1 MKRDALQRLNAGHLV
16 DRDCAMALVGAGCG
30 LVNLTDIGAFGV
42 KGRIWFWRQPVT
54 KAVRYDAAWF
64 RTSRSVRWGAF

>member
-1 MKRDALQRLNAGHLV
+1 
-16 DRDCAMALVGAGCG
+16 MALVGAGCG

-54 KAVRYDAAWF
+54 KAVRF
-64 RTSRSVRWGAF
+64 KVGLFFKKRPTER

>member
-1 MKRDALQRLNAGHLV
+1 
-16 DRDCAMALVGAGCG
+16 MALVGAGCG

-54 KAVRYDAAWF
+54 KAVRFKVGLFFAS
-64 RTSRSVRWGAF
+64 SRS